1 MKPRFL
7 AHAVYS
13 DPWIGCISFGVYVDG
28 ISSSHLIHLFRVPM
42 MGLDFVLVV
51 LAGYKSLQHY
61 FRVPDKTWSGARL
74 MRTFARDSVLYFL
87 W

>member
-1 MKPRFL
+1 MLFT
-7 AHAVYS
+7 
-13 DPWIGCISFGVYVDG
+13 WIRGLDVSLLVLTFMEYYHD
-28 ISSSHLIHLFRVPM
+28 SNLIFLFRVPM

-74 MRTFARDSVLYFL
+74 MRTFARDSVLYFI